1 MSLKS
6 NKFKSKIQNWFYFK
20 HLISKDIKDIKE
32 IKKDINTKKPPTKK
46 NTQKGDLP
54 VKVIKG
60 NIIFFSIIKNI

>member
-1 MSLKS
+1 M
-6 NKFKSKIQNWFYFK
+6 
-20 HLISKDIKDIKE
+20 KDIKE